1 MKFLLKFALSAC
13 AIMLL
18 AHFLPGVSVT
28 SYGAALIAAFV
39 IGLLNT
45 VVKPVLLILT
55 LPVTILTLG
64 LFYFVLNALMFWAAG
79 SMLKGF
85 EVAGFTAALLGSLAY
100 SVLQLTIEA
109 ALDRFFA
116 KPKS

>member
-1 MKFLLKFALSAC
+1 MKFILKFALSAC
-13 AIMLL
+13 AILL
-18 AHFLPGVSVT
+18 IAHFLPGITVT

-45 VVKPVLLILT
+45 VVKPVLVILT

-85 EVAGFTAALLGSLAY
+85 EVTGFTPALLGSLAY
-100 SVLQLTIEA
+100 SVCKLTIDA
-109 ALDRFFA
+109 ALDRLLA